1 MGLGERKAR
10 ILAAVVQDYI
20 ETAEPIGSEALAQR
34 YNFGVKPATIRNEL
48 AAISEMGYLRQPHT
62 SAGRVPSD
70 LGYRYYV
77 DELMPTS
84 TLEPEVS
91 CRARESYEP
100 MESEIDS
107 ILQQTCRILSAI
119 TCYTS
124 MATPPQM
131 ETICIN
137 QAALLAV
144 GTGKLLIIT
153 VLNSGR
159 IDHRYIDHKAEIK
172 PSELVMLGNLINE
185 RFCGIE
191 LADFSEKAKQE
202 LPSGLQPLLWL
213 YNRAVTA
220 MRQALAA
227 ATNKNIY
234 LDGTSNMLR
243 QPEFLAGNRIA
254 AILDALEER
263 RTLFQVLSSAILGRD
278 VTVIIGSENRLSEMQ
293 ECSVVVSRY
302 MLGDKVCGS
311 IGVVGPTRMDYSH
324 TVAAVR
330 FMAENLSEL
339 LTSLYVE

>member
-77 DELMPTS
+77 DELMPAS
-84 TLEPEVS
+84 ILEPEVS

-107 ILQQTCRILSAI
+107 IMQQTCRILSAI

-124 MATPPQM
+124 MATPPQL
-131 ETICIN
+131 ETICVN

-144 GTGKLLIIT
+144 GAGKLLLIT
-153 VLNSGR
+153 VLNSGH
-159 IDHRYIDHKAEIK
+159 IDHRTIDHKAEIK

-191 LADFSEKAKQE
+191 LADFAEKANQE
-202 LPSGLQPLLWL
+202 LPAELAPLEWL
-213 YNRAVTA
+213 YRRAVSGI
-220 MRQALAA
+220 RQALSA
-227 ATNKNIY
+227 ATNKEVY
-234 LDGTSNMLR
+234 LDGTANMLR
-243 QPEFLAGNRIA
+243 QPEFLSGNRMA
-254 AILDALEER
+254 AIIDALEER

-278 VTVIIGSENRLSEMQ
+278 VTVIIGSENQFSGMQ
-293 ECSVVVSRY
+293 ECSVVASRY

-311 IGVVGPTRMDYSH
+311 IGVVAPTRMNYSR

-339 LTSLYVE
+339 LTSLYLE